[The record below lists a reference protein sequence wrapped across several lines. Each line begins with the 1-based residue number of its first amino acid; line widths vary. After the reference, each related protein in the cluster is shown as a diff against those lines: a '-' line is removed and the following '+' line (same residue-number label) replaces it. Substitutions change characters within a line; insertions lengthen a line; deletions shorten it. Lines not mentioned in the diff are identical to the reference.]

1 MEDNE
6 ILRGVALVFIIGL
19 PVMAARDAGRELDES
34 HFNQAGRFRRAI
46 YVSIGVSL
54 LLIAGFGLIVARW
67 QGLPGEE
74 LGWDVGPLSSALMWS
89 IGTAAVGL
97 AAAWL
102 ISVTGGRLG
111 LEESRLGYLLMP
123 QDAGEKR
130 AFVLLAGV
138 GAICEE
144 YVYRGFALHV
154 LAAWFGQPWVAAA
167 VTALSFGLSHGYQ
180 KLAGV
185 LRATVLGAILAVPV
199 VQTGSLFPAIVAHFW
214 INAAIGMG
222 GWRLLI
228 PEELQ
233 AEGVKSSGGLERT
246 ESMRDDEDNEQ

>member
-1 MEDNE
+1 VEDNE

-34 HFNQAGRFRRAI
+34 HFDQAGRFRRAI

-54 LLIAGFGLIVARW
+54 LLIAGFGFLVARW
-67 QGLPGEE
+67 QGVAGEE
-74 LGWDVGPLSSALMWS
+74 LGWSVGTLPAALAWS
-89 IGTAAVGL
+89 VGTAAAGL

-102 ISVTGGRLG
+102 ISVAGGKLG

-138 GAICEE
+138 GAVCEE
-144 YVYRGFALHV
+144 YVYRGFGLHV
-154 LAAWFGQPWVAAA
+154 LAAWFGQPWVAVA
-167 VTALSFGLSHGYQ
+167 VTAISFGLSHGYQ
-180 KLAGV
+180 KLAGI

-214 INAAIGMG
+214 INAAIGLG

-233 AEGVKSSGGLERT
+233 NEDQAGARSLASRER
-246 ESMRDDEDNEQ
+246 MREDEDSE

>member
-1 MEDNE
+1 MDDNE
-6 ILRGVALVFIIGL
+6 ILRGVALVFVIGL
-19 PVMAARDAGRELDES
+19 PVLAARDSGRELDEA
-34 HFNQAGRFRRAI
+34 HFQQAGRFRRAI
-46 YVSIGVSL
+46 YGSIAVSL
-54 LLIAGFGLIVARW
+54 LLIAGFGLVVARW
-67 QGLPGEE
+67 QEVAGEE
-74 LGWDVGPLSSALMWS
+74 LGWSVGTLPHALVWS
-89 IGTAAVGL
+89 MGTAVAGL

-102 ISVTGGRLG
+102 ISVTGGKLG

-144 YVYRGFALHV
+144 YIYRGFALHV
-154 LAAWFGQPWVAAA
+154 LAAWFGQPWVAVA
-167 VTALSFGLSHGYQ
+167 VTAISFGLSHGYQ
-180 KLAGV
+180 KLAGI

-214 INAAIGMG
+214 INAAIGLG

-228 PEELQ
+228 PQELRDEGQ
-233 AEGVKSSGGLERT
+233 AGARSLANA
-246 ESMRDDEDNEQ
+246 ESMGEDEDTE